1 MNTQSNTYTFVY
13 AAIMV
18 VIVAA
23 LLSFAAMSL
32 KPLQDEN
39 VEIEKKRSILS
50 SVNIGLDV
58 DEQSDK
64 KAYITELYTKHIV
77 ESFIVNTK
85 GEKLEGDA
93 FTIDLQKEMA
103 KPINQRKLPVF
114 VSKQTDESKNVILP
128 LRGKGL
134 WGPIWGYVALQ
145 SDFNTIMGANFDHK
159 GETPGLGAEINTSK
173 FQSQFVG
180 KKIFNDNGEFVSVE
194 VLKGNSADNIHAV
207 DGISGGTIT
216 SNGLDDMMNECL
228 GSYVA
233 YFKQQ
238 KNNVQ

>member
-32 KPLQDEN
+32 KPFQDKN
-39 VEIEKKRSILS
+39 VEVEKKRSILS

-58 DEQSDK
+58 NEQPDK
-64 KAYITELYTKHIV
+64 NTYIEELYDKHIV

-85 GEKLEGDA
+85 GDKLQGDA
-93 FTIDLQKEMA
+93 FTVDLQKEMA
-103 KPINQRKLPVF
+103 KPVDQRLLPVF
-114 VSKQTDESKNVILP
+114 VSKQADGATNVILP
-128 LRGKGL
+128 MRGKGL
-134 WGPIWGYVALQ
+134 WGPIWGYIALE
-145 SDFNTIMGANFDHK
+145 SDFNTIVGASFDHK
-159 GETPGLGAEINTSK
+159 GETPGLGAEISTSK
-173 FQSQFVG
+173 FQNQFVG

-194 VLKGNSADNIHAV
+194 VLKGNNAGNIHAV
-207 DGISGGTIT
+207 DAISGGTIT

-228 GSYVA
+228 GSYVT

-238 KNNVQ
+238 KNNE